1 MEWKSQLGVWFQ
13 TFWNLS
19 PRSLGKM
26 NQFQMG
32 GPTTNQPRVLELRV
46 SNPLQLG
53 INSIDLQPRWVWK
66 LRIQVGMSSSA
77 ARSLG
82 GLQLQ
87 RAVERFLNGGGQ
99 WQVVIFDGWCLTRIH
114 LDFWFDFL
122 MWNCCPWNHK
132 DELGKSST
140 CRFGTFRC
148 FILFFWNDRICD
160 CICKRPNGTTNLLSF
175 QDDEFFRS
183 VYHPPWN

>member
-53 INSIDLQPRWVWK
+53 INSIDLQPR
-66 LRIQVGMSSSA
+66 
-77 ARSLG
+77 
-82 GLQLQ
+82 
-87 RAVERFLNGGGQ
+87 
-99 WQVVIFDGWCLTRIH
+99 
-114 LDFWFDFL
+114 
-122 MWNCCPWNHK
+122 
-132 DELGKSST
+132 
-140 CRFGTFRC
+140 
-148 FILFFWNDRICD
+148 
-160 CICKRPNGTTNLLSF
+160 
-175 QDDEFFRS
+175 
-183 VYHPPWN
+183 